1 MSRRK
6 VPGVLITAVQT
17 GWSEPSLTS
26 RPSQRRKAKGAA
38 IWPNTSRRTRA
49 APAGLGLGSAIIRI
63 PPAFFLSGTGRPC
76 QPLPGA
82 KGCVTLASGTG
93 SSCEPDEARGSQRRE
108 AYSLYVERRW
118 RPSNEVWRRKLSL
131 CSRLDVL
138 QGGIE
143 HVAQAVSEEVGAGR
157 GDHDGEPGKGGD

>member
-63 PPAFFLSGTGRPC
+63 PPRSFYRGLADLVNPSQGQRSVSLWPRYWVKLRARRGTREPALPSVLS
-76 QPLPGA
+76 
-82 KGCVTLASGTG
+82 
-93 SSCEPDEARGSQRRE
+93 
-108 AYSLYVERRW
+108 
-118 RPSNEVWRRKLSL
+118 
-131 CSRLDVL
+131 
-138 QGGIE
+138 
-143 HVAQAVSEEVGAGR
+143 VG
-157 GDHDGEPGKGGD
+157 